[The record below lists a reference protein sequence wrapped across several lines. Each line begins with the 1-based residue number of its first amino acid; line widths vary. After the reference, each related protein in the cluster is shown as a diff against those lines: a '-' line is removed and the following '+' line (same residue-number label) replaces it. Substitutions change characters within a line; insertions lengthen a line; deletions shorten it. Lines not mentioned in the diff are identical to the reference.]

1 MNLIASRWIEEE
13 ISQWFVKGLKGILS
27 ILMWVILL
35 ALSAGVVKTGYNIYL
50 FWVEDLVVAVRHLII
65 DVLILLA
72 LVEVF
77 RTLLAYFTEGRVKV
91 TFIVDTVLVVML
103 TEVISLWFKGGTWE
117 AFGSI
122 ALLLAA
128 LGLMRVVTIR
138 YSPTLMAE
146 RSGSVS
152 K

>member
-1 MNLIASRWIEEE
+1 MSVTTSRWVDVEP
-13 ISQWFVKGLKGILS
+13 SQLFVKGLKGVLS
-27 ILMWVILL
+27 LLMGVILL
-35 ALSAGVVKTGYNIYL
+35 ALSAGVMKTGWDMVL
-50 FWVEDLVVAVRHLII
+50 FWADGLEVAVRRVII

-117 AFGSI
+117 TVGSM
-122 ALLLAA
+122 ALLLIT
-128 LGLMRVVTIR
+128 LGVMRIVTVR
-138 YSPTLMAE
+138 YSPALMAE
-146 RSGSVS
+146 RSGGV
-152 K
+152 